1 MKEFVFVLL
10 FIVIGK
16 LSGQAVCN
24 DSAGSWHFET
34 GNTFIEFLVIDTTLT
49 DSITSVQ
56 RINEMLLKIGGN
68 VTVAGNTLM
77 AQVNN
82 FNFSDKDCG
91 FASLTT
97 PYIMSSQVS
106 FNISVSFKQGRYKVK
121 CSNFITTMSLNGT
134 VSSAN
139 WNNDIY
145 KKNGCVRSSI
155 GLDNFKKADC
165 QLKKML
171 KLTPII
177 NSDW

>member
-1 MKEFVFVLL
+1 
-10 FIVIGK
+10 
-16 LSGQAVCN
+16 
-24 DSAGSWHFET
+24 
-34 GNTFIEFLVIDTTLT
+34 
-49 DSITSVQ
+49 
-56 RINEMLLKIGGN
+56 MLLKIGGN